1 MIKQQ
6 NDIIED
12 QVKQGIIENIDD
24 KTVQGEIKHYTPH
37 HGVIKPK
44 SRTTKLRIVY
54 DASAKA
60 KKTNLSLNEFFIE
73 GK

>member
-12 QVKQGIIENIDD
+12 QVKRGIIENIDD

-44 SRTTKLRIVY
+44 AVPQ
-54 DASAKA
+54 
-60 KKTNLSLNEFFIE
+60 N
-73 GK
+73 